1 MTPLFTKAFNMYG
14 LYTAKSRCIRAS
26 FTIMYKNIIF
36 PLNAIQAFDLMMKD
50 VKYFSEQFDMFIG
63 V

>member
-1 MTPLFTKAFNMYG
+1 MAFTQQKVDV
-14 LYTAKSRCIRAS
+14 S

-50 VKYFSEQFDMFIG
+50 VKYFSEQFDMFID